1 MKKTI
6 AVKMAISALA
16 LPLALLAGSPA
27 LADVS
32 VKLGI
37 LNDRSGIVADSSGEG
52 SVIAAELAVEDF
64 QAASKGINVH
74 VVAADH
80 QNKPDV
86 GLNIA
91 RGWFDQDNVDVI
103 LDVPISSIAFAVSS
117 LTKERNKILIT
128 STGGSSELTGARCS
142 PNTFNWTYD
151 TWSLAHSTGTE
162 ITRRGG
168 KTWFLI
174 SVDYA
179 FGHQLQ
185 KDTTEAVESA
195 GGKVIGA
202 VRTPFLAV
210 DMSSFLLQA
219 QSSGADVI
227 GLANGTDQTRESMK
241 QSWEFGLQQSGK
253 KMAAMIMAITDVK
266 ALGLEA
272 GQGLLLSEPFYW
284 DLNDRTR
291 AFTKRFS
298 ERNKGRVPTMFQAG
312 VYSATL
318 HYLKA
323 VAAAGTKDTE
333 AVLAK
338 MKSMPT
344 DDDAF
349 GVGAVLGNGRKIHA
363 MHLFEVK
370 KPAESKGEWD
380 LYKLVATTPA
390 ESAFLPVA
398 KSGCAHAQGK

>member
-1 MKKTI
+1 MRKS
-6 AVKMAISALA
+6 ISALA
-16 LPLALLAGSPA
+16 IPLMFLTCSPSFA
-27 LADVS
+27 EIS

-37 LNDRSGIVADSSGEG
+37 LNDRTGVVSDSSGEG
-52 SVIAAELAVEDF
+52 SVIAAKLAVEEF
-64 QAASKGINVH
+64 QAASKGVNVQI
-74 VVAADH
+74 VAADH

-91 RGWFDQDNVDVI
+91 RGWYDQDNVDVI

-117 LTKERNKILIT
+117 LSKEKNKILIT

-142 PNTFNWTYD
+142 PNTVNWTYD

-162 ITRRGG
+162 ITKRGG
-168 KTWFLI
+168 KRWFLI

-185 KDTTEAVESA
+185 SDTTKAVENA
-195 GGKVIGA
+195 GGKVLGA

-227 GLANGTDQTRESMK
+227 GLTNGTDQTRESVK
-241 QSWEFGLQQSGK
+241 QSWEFGIPQSGK

-272 GQGLLLSEPFYW
+272 AQGLLLSEPFYW
-284 DLNDRTR
+284 DFNDRTR
-291 AFTKRFS
+291 AFSKKFQ

-312 VYSATL
+312 IYSATL

-323 VAAAGTKDTE
+323 VAASGTKET
-333 AVLAK
+333 ATVLAK
-338 MKSMPT
+338 MKALPT

-349 GVGAVLGNGRKIHA
+349 GAGAVLENGRKIHA

-370 KPAESKGEWD
+370 KPSESKGEWD

-390 ESAFLPVA
+390 EAAFLPVA
-398 KSGCAHAQGK
+398 QSGCNPAQSK